1 MEDLC
6 RKIPL
11 ISKGIF
17 EELDDQSFV
26 NLKDASREITANLK
40 NERFYWIRVLRSY
53 NCLFKDFKDSWSR
66 VVNRTPA
73 GFVRKIVSLIDQ
85 YYKDDCY
92 AEYATSF
99 PPQHIAA
106 FLGKLD
112 FYKYFFVRTGVIN
125 PKEPR
130 QIHDYG
136 DTLFHLA
143 ARRGYLAICK
153 FFVEKLQDKNPVNN
167 AGHTPLH
174 RAARKGHLKICKL
187 IIENVQ
193 NKNPASTD
201 GNTPLHAA
209 AEAGH
214 MDICKLILESLQKEN
229 LGSIQPT
236 LAVDG
241 QICKL
246 NIENH
251 MNFLDLLPPPTLIIV
266 NPMNRFGY
274 TPVDMAER
282 FGHFKICE
290 YINSVVKE
298 NPAAKD

>member
-1 MEDLC
+1 M
-6 RKIPL
+6 
-11 ISKGIF
+11 
-17 EELDDQSFV
+17 
-26 NLKDASREITANLK
+26 
-40 NERFYWIRVLRSY
+40 
-53 NCLFKDFKDSWSR
+53 
-66 VVNRTPA
+66 
-73 GFVRKIVSLIDQ
+73 
-85 YYKDDCY
+85 
-92 AEYATSF
+92 
-99 PPQHIAA
+99 
-106 FLGKLD
+106 
-112 FYKYFFVRTGVIN
+112 RTGVIN

-187 IIENVQ
+187 IIGNAQ
-193 NKNPASTD
+193 NKNPACND

-236 LAVDG
+236 FAVDG

-246 NIENH
+246 IS
-251 MNFLDLLPPPTLIIV
+251 V

-282 FGHFKICE
+282 FGHHKIC
-290 YINSVVKE
+290 YLINSVVKKE
-298 NPAAKD
+298 NPVVKD